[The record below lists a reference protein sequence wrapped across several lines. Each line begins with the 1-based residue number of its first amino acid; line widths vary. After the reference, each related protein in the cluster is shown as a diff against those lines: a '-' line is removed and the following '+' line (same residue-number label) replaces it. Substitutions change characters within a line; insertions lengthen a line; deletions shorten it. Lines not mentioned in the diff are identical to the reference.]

1 MPGGDPGVLDALAD
15 ALDRHA
21 GEVTDLAGTT
31 RSVTAQVRSDA
42 DWTGQAASA
51 YTEFTSALARGIGR
65 AAPPL
70 SQIASAVR
78 GYASALRVAQR
89 QVTAYGDAVRQA
101 QASGSQPA
109 AVQAAQAAEAQAGQ
123 ACASCQAAG
132 DEAAAQ
138 VRAAAGTLNGIFA
151 PEGALRGVIEK
162 IHTALG
168 AAGADG
174 ILWAMGKGAEQAGKF
189 AKDLPELEVKWL
201 QDRLAASVWGQDA
214 TQEEVDAAVGG
225 WWAKADAAEA
235 FGAKF
240 VADTKLLGLV
250 SRIGRVGGG
259 PIALAGDVSTV
270 FNPPQSGVAGWAD
283 RGAAGANGVAV
294 GIDTAGAAGQL
305 LGVEALADVSLGP
318 IGAGIAVGTGLYLA
332 GAYAYKHWAWFR
344 QDLAQP
350 IGHGV
355 VDATRDLAHGA
366 ADVGHDVASWF

>member
-1 MPGGDPGVLDALAD
+1 MPAGDPGVLDELAD
-15 ALDRHA
+15 ALDRQA

-42 DWTGQAASA
+42 DWTGQAAGA
-51 YTEFTSALARGIGR
+51 YTEFTGALARGIGR

-70 SQIASAVR
+70 SQIALAVR
-78 GYASALRVAQR
+78 GYASALRLAQR
-89 QVTAYGDAVRQA
+89 QVSAYGAAARQA
-101 QASGSQPA
+101 QASGAQPA
-109 AVQAAQAAEAQAGQ
+109 AAQAAQQAEVQAGQ

-174 ILWAMGKGAEQAGKF
+174 ILWGIGKGAEQAGKF
-189 AKDLPELEVKWL
+189 MKDLPEQEAQWL
-201 QDRLAASVWGQDA
+201 HNALPWGQNA
-214 TQEEVDAAVGG
+214 SEEDWLSAVRG
-225 WWAKADAAEA
+225 WWTKADAAEA
-235 FGAKF
+235 FGGKF

-250 SRIGRVGGG
+250 SRIGRVAGG
-259 PIALAGDVSTV
+259 PIAIAGDVSTM
-270 FNPPQSGVAGWAD
+270 FNPPQSGVAGIAD
-283 RGAAGANGVAV
+283 RTAAGANALTV
-294 GIDTAGAAGQL
+294 GADTGIAAGQL
-305 LGVEALADVSLGP
+305 LGVEAVADLSLGP
-318 IGAGIAVGTGLYLA
+318 LGAGIAVGTGLYLA
-332 GAYAYKHWAWFR
+332 GAYAYQHWAWFR

-355 VDATRDLAHGA
+355 ADATRDLVHGA
-366 ADVGHDVASWF
+366 ADVAHDVASWF